1 MNREEIIRKL
11 YEEDPQ
17 FREWKDKHDELDK
30 QVAKLERHHPMT
42 HDLELEIEKL
52 KKRKLYYKD
61 LMEEKIREFMRSS
74 KE

>member
-1 MNREEIIRKL
+1 MNREEVIKRL

-30 QVAKLERHHPMT
+30 DIAKLERHHPMT

-52 KKRKLYYKD
+52 KKEKLYYKD
-61 LMEEKIREFMRSS
+61 LMERKIQEALKSS
-74 KE
+74 KQ

>member
-1 MNREEIIRKL
+1 MNREEAIKKL

-30 QVAKLERHHPMT
+30 DIAKLERHHPMT

-52 KKRKLYYKD
+52 KKEKLRYKD
-61 LMEEKIREFMRSS
+61 LMEQKIQEFLKKGSR
-74 KE
+74 